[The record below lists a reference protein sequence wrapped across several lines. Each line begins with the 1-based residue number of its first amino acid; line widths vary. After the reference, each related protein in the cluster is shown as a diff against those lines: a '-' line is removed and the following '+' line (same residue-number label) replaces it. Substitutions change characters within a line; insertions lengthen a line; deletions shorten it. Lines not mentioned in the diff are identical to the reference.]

1 MNRSEHAV
9 TLADIL
15 TEKTKAELL
24 AAVKIWYVPCES
36 RKTKATL
43 IAALVEKM
51 STDGEVL
58 SEVLL
63 QMEEQTFRV
72 FNRACEEGSQRIGID
87 GSYEADVIESWP
99 FFSVGRTSENEIM
112 VMVAEEIKSLYD
124 KVYSS
129 SFINARCRMDYLVRN
144 INAAVN
150 LYGVI
155 DFGEFVGMFNAYNE
169 NFVLDEDCRE
179 LDEKELF
186 NTVLYRQDAADSQ
199 FLMLPLYGRLRGHYL
214 VSKEF
219 HSDASESWEGA
230 RDDVEELID
239 ARESKTRWCPSYDE
253 FMKYADE
260 WYYEETSAT
269 KGMLG
274 YLEGVCKNELAARL
288 GLDDLHFAIMRGERL
303 QELLDRLEEAGA
315 GPRDESELP
324 RIGAL
329 LTELNNTT
337 RLWSNY
343 GHTPDEVVSP
353 SVQAGMREHLEEAVR
368 KIHRQEKIGRN
379 APCPCGSGKKYKH
392 CCGLR

>member
-24 AAVKIWYVPCES
+24 AAVKIWYVPCEC

-63 QMEEQTFRV
+63 KMEEQTFRV
-72 FNRACEEGSQRIGID
+72 FNRACEEGPQRIGID
-87 GSYEADVIESWP
+87 DSYEADVIEDWP
-99 FFSVGRTSENEIM
+99 FFSIDRTSGDAI
-112 VMVAEEIKSLYD
+112 VVTVAEEIKSLYG

-186 NTVLYRQDAADSQ
+186 NTVLYRLDAADSQ
-199 FLMLPLYGRLRGHYL
+199 FLMYSVYGPMTGRYL
-214 VSKEF
+214 ASKEF
-219 HSDASESWEGA
+219 KPDSSERWGTVQGAVEKFLENREG
-230 RDDVEELID
+230 
-239 ARESKTRWCPSYDE
+239 KPRWCPSYDE

-260 WYYEETSAT
+260 WYCEETSAT
-269 KGMLG
+269 KDLLG
-274 YLEGVCKNELAARL
+274 YLKGVCKNELAARL
-288 GLDDLHFAIMRGERL
+288 VLDDLHFAIMRGEGL

-315 GPRDESELP
+315 GPGDESELS
-324 RIGAL
+324 RIGSL
-329 LTELNNTT
+329 LAQMNNTT

-353 SVQAGMREHLEEAVR
+353 SVQADMREHLEEAVR

-392 CCGLR
+392 CCGR